1 MVLENQGKMV
11 FRPTGKLEVLDAAGK
26 TVETEDFP
34 SIAVLRERSQR
45 VIFTLKTYLDP
56 GHYTLRVN
64 VDIGT
69 GEIQQGTA
77 DVAVEAA
84 PKAPAAQTTRK

>member
-1 MVLENQGKMV
+1 
-11 FRPTGKLEVLDAAGK
+11 
-26 TVETEDFP
+26 
-34 SIAVLRERSQR
+34 
-45 VIFTLKTYLDP
+45 
-56 GHYTLRVN
+56 LRVN

-84 PKAPAAQTTRK
+84 PPPAAQ